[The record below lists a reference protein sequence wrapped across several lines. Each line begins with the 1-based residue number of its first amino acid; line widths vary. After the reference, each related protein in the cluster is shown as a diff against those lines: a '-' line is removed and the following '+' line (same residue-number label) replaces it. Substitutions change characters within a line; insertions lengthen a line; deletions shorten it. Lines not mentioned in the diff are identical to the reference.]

1 MKLNLF
7 KRSMIFATF
16 FGSCLCIALIVASL
30 GTTHWV
36 DARARWLSSNP
47 SKPPTNYDRT
57 REGRINFGLFEGHK
71 ELHLGYGSRHSDL
84 SVKAGTHPA
93 RRWSWCGAAA
103 QLAVAL
109 AASGAAC
116 VLAALG
122 SAARNRCSPK
132 PLLICNCATILFTMG
147 TMSVWLTEFFLRL
160 QHNVMSDED
169 LSNHWSS
176 DSTAE
181 LGISFWLVV
190 TACITA
196 FVNNVCILIAMADAR
211 DADTI
216 APALEE
222 KVNGAIMLY

>member
-30 GTTHWV
+30 GTTHWI
-36 DARARWLSSNP
+36 DARARKTSNLLE
-47 SKPPTNYDRT
+47 S
-57 REGRINFGLFEGHK
+57 EGRISFGLFEGRK
-71 ELHLGYGSRHSDL
+71 ELNPAYGWRIYDF

-93 RRWSWCGAAA
+93 RRWAWCGTAA
-103 QLAVAL
+103 LL
-109 AASGAAC
+109 AASVLSAGGAC

-122 SAARNRCSPK
+122 SAARARCSPK
-132 PLLICNCATILFTMG
+132 PLLISNSLAVLFSLG
-147 TMSVWLTEFFLRL
+147 AIAVWLTEYFLRL

-169 LSNHWSS
+169 LANRWSS
-176 DSTAE
+176 DDTAD
-181 LGISFWLVV
+181 LGLSFWLVV
-190 TACITA
+190 AASITA
-196 FVNNVCILIAMADAR
+196 FVNDVCILIAMADGR
-211 DADTI
+211 DMDTI

>member
-30 GTTHWV
+30 GTTHWI
-36 DARARWLSSNP
+36 DARARRTSNP
-47 SKPPTNYDRT
+47 LDS
-57 REGRINFGLFEGHK
+57 EGRISFGLFEGHK
-71 ELHLGYGSRHSDL
+71 ELNFGYGWRSHDF

-93 RRWSWCGAAA
+93 RRWAWCGTAA
-103 QLAVAL
+103 QLGAAL
-109 AASGAAC
+109 VSSGGAC

-122 SAARNRCSPK
+122 SAARIRCQPR
-132 PLLICNCATILFTMG
+132 PLVVSNSLAVLFTLG
-147 TMSVWLTEFFLRL
+147 AIAVWLTEYFLRL

-169 LSNHWSS
+169 LANTWNS
-176 DSTAE
+176 DGTAD
-181 LGISFWLVV
+181 LGLSFWLVV
-190 TACITA
+190 AAAITA
-196 FVNNVCILIAMADAR
+196 FANNVCILVAMADER
-211 DADTI
+211 DADTV

>member
-16 FGSCLCIALIVASL
+16 FGSCLCIALIIASL

-36 DARARWLSSNP
+36 DARARRLSNSLE
-47 SKPPTNYDRT
+47 S
-57 REGRINFGLFEGHK
+57 EGRINFGLFEGHK
-71 ELHLGYGSRHSDL
+71 ELNFGYGWRNHYFSI
-84 SVKAGTHPA
+84 KTGFHPA
-93 RRWSWCGAAA
+93 RRWAWCGTAA

-109 AASGAAC
+109 AASGGAC

-122 SAARNRCSPK
+122 SAARSRCSPR
-132 PLLICNCATILFTMG
+132 PLLLCNSAVVLFTLG
-147 TMSVWLTEFFLRL
+147 AIAVWLTEFFLRL

-169 LSNHWSS
+169 LANTWTS
-176 DSTAE
+176 DMTAD
-181 LGISFWLVV
+181 LGLSFWLVV
-190 TACITA
+190 ASTISA
-196 FVNNVCILIAMADAR
+196 FINNVFILIAAADGR
-211 DADTI
+211 VTDTI

>member
-16 FGSCLCIALIVASL
+16 FGACLCIALIVASL

-36 DARARWLSSNP
+36 DARARRLSNTLES
-47 SKPPTNYDRT
+47 
-57 REGRINFGLFEGHK
+57 EGRINFGLFEGHK
-71 ELHLGYGSRHSDL
+71 KLILKYGQRDYDL
-84 SVKAGTHPA
+84 SIKAGTHPA
-93 RRWSWCGAAA
+93 RRWAWCGTAA

-109 AASGAAC
+109 AASGGAC

-122 SAARNRCSPK
+122 SAARTRCSPR
-132 PLLICNCATILFTMG
+132 PLLVCNCATVLFTLG
-147 TMSVWLTEFFLRL
+147 AIAVWLTEYFLRL

-169 LSNHWSS
+169 LANTWTS
-176 DSTAE
+176 DQTAD
-181 LGISFWLVV
+181 LGLSFWLVV
-190 TACITA
+190 AATITA
-196 FVNNVCILIAMADAR
+196 FVNNVCILIAMADGR
-211 DADTI
+211 DMETI